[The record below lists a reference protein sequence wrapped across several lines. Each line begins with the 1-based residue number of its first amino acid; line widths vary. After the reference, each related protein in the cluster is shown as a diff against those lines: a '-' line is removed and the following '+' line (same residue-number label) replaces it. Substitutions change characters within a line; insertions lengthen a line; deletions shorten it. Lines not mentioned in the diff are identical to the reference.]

1 VKPLEIISVSCKSSY
16 IKKQIDL
23 SLGLGLSENFDVEE
37 TLESAR
43 VYVNE
48 EKMWEQGF
56 KLIYQF

>member
-1 VKPLEIISVSCKSSY
+1 MSVSCKSSY
-16 IKKQIDL
+16 IKKIDL
-23 SLGLGLSENFDVEE
+23 SLGPGLSENFDVEE